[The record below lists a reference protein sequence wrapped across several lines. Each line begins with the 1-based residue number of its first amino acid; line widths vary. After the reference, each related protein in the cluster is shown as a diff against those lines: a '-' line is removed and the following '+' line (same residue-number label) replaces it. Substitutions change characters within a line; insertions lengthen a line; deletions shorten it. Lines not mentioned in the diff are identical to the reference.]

1 MNVDCFLDTN
11 ILVYAATGL
20 GADERKRQRALDILE
35 EAEFGTS
42 GQVLQEFFVVVTRK
56 VKSPLSP
63 FDAAEWIDR
72 LALRPVVPI
81 DAGLV
86 KHAIEISQ
94 RYQISHWDAAIVA
107 AAQALEAAVLYTED
121 LHHGQTYGSVRAV
134 NPFT

>member
-1 MNVDCFLDTN
+1 MNVDFFLDTN
-11 ILVYAATGL
+11 IPVYAATGH
-20 GADERKRQRALDILE
+20 GADEMKRQRALDILE
-35 EAEFGTS
+35 AAEFGTS

-56 VKSPLSP
+56 VKRPLSP

-86 KHAIEISQ
+86 KLAIEISR
-94 RYQISHWDAAIVA
+94 RYQISHWDAAIIA
-107 AAQALEAAVLYTED
+107 AAQTLEAPVLYTED

-134 NPFT
+134 NPFV